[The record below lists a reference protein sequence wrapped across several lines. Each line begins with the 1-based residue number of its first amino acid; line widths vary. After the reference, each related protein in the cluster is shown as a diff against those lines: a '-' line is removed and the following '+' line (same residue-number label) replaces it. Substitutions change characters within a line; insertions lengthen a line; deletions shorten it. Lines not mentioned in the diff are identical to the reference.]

1 MYKKGVAAL
10 SEQKQYTLGELYS
23 LADQCSHDYPA
34 TLARK
39 IELLTEVQVILGR
52 KAADAV
58 REYKRIYAERKRIY
72 AEAYIAAENLREQR
86 AELAVI
92 KLRNQEADAEAD
104 KVRWNNAVESNDQVI
119 NSLKYSLK
127 VLLAEF
133 GNNASG
139 TR

>member
-1 MYKKGVAAL
+1 MVAL
-10 SEQKQYTLGELYS
+10 SLKKQYTLGELYS

-39 IELLTEVQVILGR
+39 IELLTEVQILLGR
-52 KAADAV
+52 KAAEAV
-58 REYKRIYAERKRIY
+58 RDYKKKYAERKRVY

-104 KVRWNNAVESNDQVI
+104 KVRWSNAVESNDQVI

-133 GNNASG
+133 GNNASAN
-139 TR
+139 R

>member
-1 MYKKGVAAL
+1 MVAL
-10 SEQKQYTLGELYS
+10 SLKKQYTLGELYS

-39 IELLTEVQVILGR
+39 IELLTEVQILLGR
-52 KAADAV
+52 KAAEAV
-58 REYKRIYAERKRIY
+58 RDYKKKYAERKRVY
-72 AEAYIAAENLREQR
+72 AEAYIAAKNLREQR

-92 KLRNQEADAEAD
+92 ELRLQEADAEAD
-104 KVRWNNAVESNDQVI
+104 KVRWSNAVESNDQVI

-133 GNNASG
+133 GSSASG

>member
-1 MYKKGVAAL
+1 MAAL
-10 SEQKQYTLGELYS
+10 SLQKQYTLGELYS

-52 KAADAV
+52 KAAEAV
-58 REYKRIYAERKRIY
+58 REYKRIYAERKRVY

-104 KVRWNNAVESNDQVI
+104 KVRWSNAVESNDQVI

-127 VLLAEF
+127 VLLAEY
-133 GNNASG
+133 NNPASG
-139 TR
+139 AR

>member
-1 MYKKGVAAL
+1 MSL
-10 SEQKQYTLGELYS
+10 QKQYTLGELYS
-23 LADQCSHDYPA
+23 LADKCSHDYPA

-52 KAADAV
+52 KAAEAV
-58 REYKRIYAERKRIY
+58 REYKRIYAERKRVY

-104 KVRWNNAVESNDQVI
+104 KVRWSNAVESNDQVI

-127 VLLAEF
+127 VLLAEY
-133 GNNASG
+133 NNPASG
-139 TR
+139 AR

>member
-1 MYKKGVAAL
+1 M
-10 SEQKQYTLGELYS
+10 SQQKQYTLGELYS
-23 LADQCSHDYPA
+23 LADQCSRDYPA

-52 KAADAV
+52 KAAESV
-58 REYKRIYAERKRIY
+58 REYKRIYAERKRVY

-92 KLRNQEADAEAD
+92 KIRIQEADAEAD
-104 KVRWNNAVESNDQVI
+104 KVRWSNAVESNDQVI

-133 GNNASG
+133 GNNASAN
-139 TR
+139 R

>member
-1 MYKKGVAAL
+1 MAAL

>member
-1 MYKKGVAAL
+1 MAAL
-10 SEQKQYTLGELYS
+10 SLQKQYTLGELYS

-39 IELLTEVQVILGR
+39 IELLTEVQVLLGR
-52 KAADAV
+52 KAAEAV
-58 REYKRIYAERKRIY
+58 REYKYIYAKRKRAF
-72 AEAYIAAENLREQR
+72 AEAYIAADKNKEQR

-92 KLRNQEADAEAD
+92 DLRIQEADAEAD
-104 KVRWNNAVESNDQVI
+104 KVRWHNAVESNDQVI

-133 GNNASG
+133 GSPASG

>member
-1 MYKKGVAAL
+1 MTL
-10 SEQKQYTLGELYS
+10 QKQYTLGELYS

-52 KAADAV
+52 KAAEAV
-58 REYKRIYAERKRIY
+58 REYKRIYAERKRVY

-104 KVRWNNAVESNDQVI
+104 KVRWSNAVASNDQVI

-133 GNNASG
+133 GNNASAN
-139 TR
+139 R

>member
-1 MYKKGVAAL
+1 MAAL
-10 SEQKQYTLGELYS
+10 SQQKQYTLGELYS

-52 KAADAV
+52 KAAEAV
-58 REYKRIYAERKRIY
+58 REYKRIYAERKRVY

-92 KLRNQEADAEAD
+92 KIRIQEADAEAD
-104 KVRWNNAVESNDQVI
+104 KVRWSNAVESNDQVI

-133 GNNASG
+133 GSSASG

>member
-1 MYKKGVAAL
+1 M

>member
-1 MYKKGVAAL
+1 MSL
-10 SEQKQYTLGELYS
+10 QKQYTLGELYT

-39 IELLTEVQVILGR
+39 IELLTEVQILLGR
-52 KAADAV
+52 KAAEAV
-58 REYKRIYAERKRIY
+58 RDYKKKYAERKRVY
-72 AEAYIAAENLREQR
+72 AEAYIAAKNLREQR

-92 KLRNQEADAEAD
+92 ELRIQEADAEAD

-133 GNNASG
+133 GSPASG

>member
-1 MYKKGVAAL
+1 MAAL
-10 SEQKQYTLGELYS
+10 SLQKQYTLGELYS
-23 LADQCSHDYPA
+23 LADQYSHDYPA

-39 IELLTEVQVILGR
+39 IEILSEIQIILGR

-58 REYKRIYAERKRIY
+58 REYKHKYAERKRVY
-72 AEAYIAAENLREQR
+72 AEAYVEATKDKAQR

-92 KLRNQEADAEAD
+92 DLRMEEADLEAD
-104 KVRWNNAVESNDQVI
+104 KVRWNNAVTSNEQVI

-127 VLLAEF
+127 VLLAELD
-133 GNNASG
+133 NNASA